1 MAKRKVASPPIDA
14 GAFLSQVT
22 HHLRAPVAVSR
33 TMLSLL
39 SQGYVGKMDLQQVD
53 LVRRVEARMAYLQTL
68 VDDLVDLASIRTGM
82 ADAGGPT
89 ALGVLVRDVCARFEP
104 AARAKG
110 LELGLASPTASVLVS
125 AASGLLDPLVTQL
138 VRNAVTYSTSGT
150 VRVSIEQDSRFAR
163 LVVADEGIGIPAD
176 NRANVFEE
184 FFRAANAKALEELG
198 TGLGL
203 PIVRAVACRAGAT
216 IELESAEGRGTTIA
230 VLLPLT
236 AAASR
241 STMRRR
247 ARE

>member
-1 MAKRKVASPPIDA
+1 
-14 GAFLSQVT
+14 
-22 HHLRAPVAVSR
+22 
-33 TMLSLL
+33 MLSLL
-39 SQGYVGKMDLQQVD
+39 SQGYVGKMDSQQAD

-89 ALGVLVRDVCARFEP
+89 ALGVLVRDVCARFAP
-104 AARAKG
+104 AAREKG
-110 LELGLASPTASVLVS
+110 LELAVASPATSVLVS

-138 VRNAVTYSTSGT
+138 VRNAVTYSTSGM

-163 LVVADEGIGIPAD
+163 LMVADNGIGIPAGD
-176 NRANVFEE
+176 RAHVFEE

-203 PIVRAVACRAGAT
+203 PIVRAVACRTGAT
-216 IELESAEGRGTTIA
+216 IELESTKGKGTTVT

-241 STMRRR
+241 ATTRRR
-247 ARE
+247 ARG